1 MIRVTL
7 TANTKPLD
15 NMVTVLDSFNSVVTS
30 AGDVTV
36 REVQPFLLDELS
48 YMPPERSYPVDYP
61 ISWTSERQR
70 KAYFA
75 TDGFG
80 SGIPYTRT
88 GGLVRAWKVRS
99 DTEGNTFKLVV
110 ENTIPSAKYVIGT
123 LAKVKAAAAKP
134 QQRFHAAQ
142 GWALASPIV
151 HYWLDRAQEIF
162 MDNLAEKLQAM
173 GVKFKRRAFTYGRR
187 TK

>member
-75 TDGFG
+75 TDGF
-80 SGIPYTRT
+80 
-88 GGLVRAWKVRS
+88 VRAWKVRS